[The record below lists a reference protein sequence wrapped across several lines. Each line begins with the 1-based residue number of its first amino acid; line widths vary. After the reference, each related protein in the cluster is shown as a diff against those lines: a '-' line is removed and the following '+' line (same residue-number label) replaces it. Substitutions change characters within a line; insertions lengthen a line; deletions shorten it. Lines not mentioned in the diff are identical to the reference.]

1 MRLKLVYA
9 FIFLFFVVILSRVY
23 YLSIK
28 SNLYY
33 EELAKQNSVKTY
45 MIAPVRGMI
54 YDTRG
59 DLLAINELGFSIS
72 IKPYLHIRKKN
83 RPILDDEIFSI
94 LQFFPDLNA
103 SEIKKTYQREDS
115 YYNQDYIQV
124 VDFISYDDMIKHYS
138 NLNLRKNLKVEPQV
152 KRKYPYNEVASHV
165 IGYIGKANTQDI
177 SENPISKLTGH
188 IGKSGIE
195 RYYNDVLQ
203 GEQGHREVRINAL
216 NKEIEELSFKSA
228 YSNDLNLSID
238 IRLQQYLSEIFSDN
252 AGVAIVVDVDDGSIL
267 AAGSFPEYNL
277 NSFVEGISVAEWK
290 ELSNNPDHPF
300 TNKMINGLYPPGS
313 VVKMGVALSFLKS
326 GLMGAASQITCEG
339 FVELGGRN
347 FRCWNRS
354 GHGHMDLKHA
364 LQQSC
369 DVYFYEGGLRVGID
383 RIAPVLSNLGF
394 GSKTGVDLP
403 SEFIGTV
410 PSREWKMLR
419 YKREWSAGETL
430 NTSIGQGAFL
440 VTPMQIAR
448 YTAQIA
454 TGKNVRLHFFKNNL
468 DFNKSVEDDEIFN
481 EFDKSFLPYIRE
493 GMYAVMNEPG
503 GTAYRYFNNF
513 PIQVAGKTGTAQ
525 VINFSQAEKKNI
537 RESDLEYYSRSHTWI
552 TSYAPYKKP
561 KYVVTVLLEHGG
573 RSTTSAKVTADI
585 YRKMMEL
592 GYIK

>member
-9 FIFLFFVVILSRVY
+9 FIFLFFVLILSRVY

-28 SNLYY
+28 SNVYY

-45 MIAPVRGMI
+45 MIEPVRGFI
-54 YDTRG
+54 YDRRG

-83 RPILDDEIFSI
+83 RDILDDEIFNI
-94 LQFFPDLNA
+94 LQSFPDLNA
-103 SEIKKTYQREDS
+103 SELKRTYQKEDS
-115 YYNQDYIQV
+115 YYNQDFIKV
-124 VDFISYDDMIKHYS
+124 VDFISYDEMMRHYS
-138 NLNLRKNLKVEPQV
+138 TLNLRKNLKIEPQV

-165 IGYIGKANTQDI
+165 IGYIGKANTEDI
-177 SENPISKLTGH
+177 NQNPISKLTGY

-195 RYYNDVLQ
+195 RYYNEILQ
-203 GEQGHREVRINAL
+203 GKEGYREVRVNAL

-238 IRLQQYLSEIFSDN
+238 IRLQKYLSEIFAGNS
-252 AGVAIVVDVDDGSIL
+252 GVAIVVDVSDGSIL

-277 NSFVEGISVAEWK
+277 NSFVEGISVSEWK
-290 ELSNNPDHPF
+290 ELSNNLDHPF
-300 TNKMINGLYPPGS
+300 INKMVNGLYPPGS

-326 GLMGAASQITCEG
+326 GLISSASTFTCDG
-339 FVELGGRN
+339 FIELGGRN

-354 GHGHMDLKHA
+354 GHGHMNLKHA
-364 LQQSC
+364 IQHSC

-383 RIAPVLSNLGF
+383 RIAPTLLNMGF

-410 PSREWKMLR
+410 PSREWKMLK
-419 YKREWSAGETL
+419 YKREWNAGETL
-430 NTSIGQGAFL
+430 NTSIGQGSFL

-448 YTAQIA
+448 YTTQIA
-454 TGKNVRLHFFKNNL
+454 TAKDVRLHFVKNADENL
-468 DFNKSVEDDEIFN
+468 TKDIFSQN
-481 EFDKSFLPYIRE
+481 EKNFLPYIRE

-503 GTAYRYFNNF
+503 GTAYRYFSSF
-513 PIQVAGKTGTAQ
+513 PIKVAGKTGTAQ

-537 RESDLEYYSRSHTWI
+537 KESDLEYYTRSHTWLS
-552 TSYAPYKKP
+552 SYAPYKNP
-561 KYVVTVLLEHGG
+561 KYSVTVLLEHGG
-573 RSTTSAKVTADI
+573 RNTTSAKITADI
-585 YRKMMEL
+585 YKKLIEL
-592 GYIK
+592 GYISVK

>member
-419 YKREWSAGETL
+419 YKRVWSAGETL

-454 TGKNVRLHFFKNNL
+454 TGKNVRLHFLKNNL

-573 RSTTSAKVTADI
+573 RSTTSAKVTAEI